1 MSELIEKYIVEVISN
16 KNNILSEGLQF
27 HINENIPIST
37 NVYRRG
43 SEKYFELFKEAREL
57 YNEGIIDLH
66 YEIDKMYIKELEIG
80 EYGMYEGNLVPIDY
94 PMYEDELLVFEAMYK
109 GKKVKIGKAGAKR
122 IGKGKACVYVYT
134 GKKNKDGTRKVKKV
148 TFGSSMP
155 SAMGNSEA
163 HRKRRK
169 SFGER
174 HQCSKKKDKT
184 KAGYW
189 SCRLTKL
196 FGRNIPGWW

>member
-1 MSELIEKYIVEVISN
+1 MSELIEKYIVEVINN
-16 KNNILSEGLQF
+16 KKTMLSEGLNF
-27 HINENIPIST
+27 HIKENIPIST
-37 NVYRRG
+37 NIYRRG
-43 SEKYFELFKEAREL
+43 SEKYFELFKEARQL
-57 YNEGIIDLH
+57 YNEGVIELNHD
-66 YEIDKMYIKELEIG
+66 IDKMYIQELEIG
-80 EYGMYEGNLVPIDY
+80 EYGLYEGNLVPIDY

-109 GKKVKIGKAGAKR
+109 GKKVKIGKAGVKR
-122 IGKGKACVYVYT
+122 VGDGKACVYVYT
-134 GKKNKDGTRKVKKV
+134 VKKNKDGTRKVKKV

-155 SAMGNSEA
+155 SAMGKSDA

-169 SFGER
+169 SFGDR
-174 HQCSKKKDKT
+174 HQCSSKKDKT